1 LARAKNNAATRKTGR
16 TRRRGAAI
24 VEAAIVLPLF
34 LILLLAL
41 CDFARLVMTR
51 QLLDNA
57 ARSGARLAVTNT
69 ATLATTDIQNCVT
82 TALGGQSL
90 NNMTIQ
96 VYQVNPST
104 GANLGAWNST
114 PLGSYIAVEID
125 GNFQP
130 ICPGISQL
138 ASSTPWVTKV
148 IMLCEAN

>member
-1 LARAKNNAATRKTGR
+1 MARAKNDAATCKTGR
-16 TRRRGAAI
+16 TRRRGVAI
-24 VEAAIVLPLF
+24 VEAALVLPLC
-34 LILLLAL
+34 LILLLAIA
-41 CDFARLVMTR
+41 DFARMIMTR

-82 TALGGQSL
+82 AALGGQSL

-104 GANLGAWNST
+104 GANLGAWNTT
-114 PLGSYIAVEID
+114 PLGGYIAVEID

-138 ASSTPWVTKV
+138 ASSMLWTTKV